1 MRFVLGPI
9 PPSETFDAKAA
20 GWTPMVSSADL
31 PLTKVI
37 SLVGMIGFILAG
49 YWCLPQVIISMEMSS
64 RLKIAA
70 LAAIP
75 FFLMIPLHEFCHCLG
90 YLVPLTS
97 RSLISGMW
105 LRQGFYIA
113 YDSPLQKIRV
123 LLMLAAPFALL
134 SILPAFTILFLS
146 PAYFWVCSYI
156 VLIHAALCVGDAVTF
171 YRILVNVPRG
181 GWVHNCGWTTC
192 WSTISPESVAR

>member
-70 LAAIP
+70 LAAMP

-105 LRQGFYIA
+105 LRQGFYIV
-113 YDSPLQKIRV
+113 YDSPLQKARV

-134 SILPAFTILFLS
+134 SRIHHSISFTSVFLGLQLYCVD
-146 PAYFWVCSYI
+146 PCCPVC
-156 VLIHAALCVGDAVTF
+156 
-171 YRILVNVPRG
+171 
-181 GWVHNCGWTTC
+181 W
-192 WSTISPESVAR
+192 